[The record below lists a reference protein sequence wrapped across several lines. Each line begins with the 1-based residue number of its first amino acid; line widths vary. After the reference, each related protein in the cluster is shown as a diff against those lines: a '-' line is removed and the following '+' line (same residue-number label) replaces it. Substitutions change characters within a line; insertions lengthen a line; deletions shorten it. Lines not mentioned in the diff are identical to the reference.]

1 MDPILTILLSWQFIL
16 FGLAV
21 AGVVYVVRIL
31 VEYFIQLAK
40 RDPKTSKFWSELVLP
55 ILPVVLGA
63 VAAVKLKSFPYPDG
77 LVTRGDRIIFGLVAG
92 LLSTLLYRIV
102 KGLISA
108 KIGGTPQT
116 ISVIIENKDNSTV
129 TTTTTKVVEVNQGE

>member
-21 AGVVYVVRIL
+21 AGIVYVVRIL
-31 VEYFIQLAK
+31 VEYFLQLAK
-40 RDPKTSKFWSELVLP
+40 KDPKTSKFWSELVLP

-63 VAAVKLKSFPYPDG
+63 VAAVKFKSFPYPDG

-92 LLSTLLYRIV
+92 LLSTLLYRVV
-102 KGLISA
+102 KGLLSA
-108 KIGGTPQT
+108 KESSQQT
-116 ISVIIENKDNSTV
+116 INVVIENKDNSIV

>member
-63 VAAVKLKSFPYPDG
+63 LAAVKFKSFPYPDG

-102 KGLISA
+102 KGLLSA
-108 KIGGTPQT
+108 KEVPQQT
-116 ISVIIENKDNSTV
+116 INVVIENKDNSIV